1 MSEKILISL
10 LFLVSLTG
18 CNRTMVAMDSTPT
31 DARVVI
37 NQRIERYTPFE
48 VNYSNN
54 RGRIVYF
61 SMRKDGYH
69 PVKGFI
75 TKKGGVFTERSGE
88 IIPKNGVYHF
98 ELIKSEAD

>member
-37 NQRIERYTPFE
+37 NQRGSG
-48 VNYSNN
+48 SN
-54 RGRIVYF
+54 VLF
-61 SMRKDGYH
+61 
-69 PVKGFI
+69 PV
-75 TKKGGVFTERSGE
+75 
-88 IIPKNGVYHF
+88 
-98 ELIKSEAD
+98 